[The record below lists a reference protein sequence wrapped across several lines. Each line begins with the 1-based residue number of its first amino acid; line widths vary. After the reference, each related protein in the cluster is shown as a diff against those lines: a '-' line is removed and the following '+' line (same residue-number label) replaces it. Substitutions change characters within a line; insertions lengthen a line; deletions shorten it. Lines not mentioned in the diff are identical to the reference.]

1 MITDAT
7 SLVRADTLTA
17 CASIAKLPSYSQ
29 RWVESDVLP
38 VLRQR
43 ENERDY
49 LKRAVMLEGLAELA
63 EHMGAAALEESL
75 LPSALAMASDAVP
88 NLRLILARSLQRA
101 APHIPP
107 PTLAARVIPALEA
120 MEADDDIDV
129 LGAAREALEVC
140 LPLTHGS

>member
-1 MITDAT
+1 
-7 SLVRADTLTA
+7 
-17 CASIAKLPSYSQ
+17 
-29 RWVESDVLP
+29 
-38 VLRQR
+38 
-43 ENERDY
+43 
-49 LKRAVMLEGLAELA
+49 
-63 EHMGAAALEESL
+63 
-75 LPSALAMASDAVP
+75 MASDAVP